1 MNREEFGR
9 ILAQKR
15 MAMDE
20 SQGDFGA
27 RFGLTQQAV
36 ANWESGGSLPGKK
49 ILKEVC
55 RIIDVPFEQA
65 SLLRRA
71 PKPLLTS
78 WQEPYV
84 SVEEPKPTYATA
96 TNFTQAPE
104 DRQAPRPVPVISWV
118 AAGGWEYAADP
129 HPPGHADEWVDSSW
143 ARSPNSFAL
152 VTHGDSM
159 APEFC
164 EGDIIVVDPDV
175 PPHNGSFVI
184 AKNGAEATFK
194 QLIVDGD
201 RRYLKPL
208 NPRYPI
214 IDGVGFRVVG
224 VVVEKKKRYT

>member
-1 MNREEFGR
+1 MGDNAKDEEM
-9 ILAQKR
+9 LAR
-15 MAMDE
+15 L
-20 SQGDFGA
+20 DFGKQIKA
-27 RFGLTQQAV
+27 LRKYLGETQKKFGERFGTSQQVV
-36 ANWESGGSLPGKK
+36 ANWERGLNWPDHQKTVDT
-49 ILKEVC
+49 I
-55 RIIDVPFEQA
+55 
-65 SLLRRA
+65 RA
-71 PKPLLTS
+71 LIAKPPTKTIPKPLLTS
-78 WQEPYV
+78 WQEPY
-84 SVEEPKPTYATA
+84 AT
-96 TNFTQAPE
+96 TPNFTQAPE
-104 DRQAPRPVPVISWV
+104 DRQAPRPVPVVSWV

-129 HPPGHADEWVDSSW
+129 HPPGNADEWVDSSW

-159 APEFC
+159 SPEFC

-224 VVVEKKKRYT
+224 VVVEKKKRYS